1 MIWPLGSEGVYNT
14 PVGST
19 LGGDECSGTR
29 WVTPNFSS
37 LILAI
42 IRPFPPSL
50 IPQFLFPPAD
60 AAPLER
66 EGVVRVIGYRGRR
79 MEIKPLAVC
88 QQQPEG
94 TGVQQ
99 ML

>member
-1 MIWPLGSEGVYNT
+1 MFGNSLGDVEFLIINPGHYKA
-14 PVGST
+14 
-19 LGGDECSGTR
+19 
-29 WVTPNFSS
+29 FS
-37 LILAI
+37 
-42 IRPFPPSL
+42 SL

-88 QQQPEG
+88 QQQPEC